1 MHAFQPTRASPPA
14 RRTRNAPYRSPS
26 DLSVRS
32 EQQLKDLSPDE
43 IDFLDAVFERAGPK
57 AVGFMPVFEAY
68 NVVLAERGLA
78 QDEVVG
84 YAKLLKVGNWR
95 GETWQEKWNE
105 VKGKFGYNTSNRG
118 RSGPSRNSNCAL
130 KFAGERH
137 KQAPAKHRIYQAS
150 KVDGTDIVVPQYHNT
165 PKLLHRM
172 QSPCPSETTIDLRDA
187 NLPLPV
193 SMYHRH
199 IGPISAI
206 RSGATSIAS
215 EDNGTPSTTPPSY
228 KTTEKEVLPIS
239 TRRVGPVQSSQRMGI
254 NSKGPMNASAAR
266 KAVAAARERKGSVVN
281 ENEAWKKIQM
291 ERDEKEAQLFYQ
303 DKLLER
309 CWGMWKNGHK
319 WVIVRSISRY
329 SPSCSEEFSRSLVNR
344 LTRQEIICFCGLLC
358 SVGTM
363 NYHLDNYY
371 ANVQ

>member
-1 MHAFQPTRASPPA
+1 M
-14 RRTRNAPYRSPS
+14 
-26 DLSVRS
+26 
-32 EQQLKDLSPDE
+32 KDLSPDE

-105 VKGKFGYNTSNRG
+105 VKGKFGYTTNDRG
-118 RSGPSRNSNCAL
+118 RSGPSRHSNHAPKL
-130 KFAGERH
+130 TGERH
-137 KQAPAKHRIYQAS
+137 KQAPAKHRMYQAS
-150 KVDGTDIVVPQYHNT
+150 KVDETDIVVPQYHNT
-165 PKLLHRM
+165 PKLPHRM
-172 QSPCPSETTIDLRDA
+172 QSPCPTETTIDLRDT
-187 NLPLPV
+187 NLPPPV

-206 RSGATSIAS
+206 RSGATSVAS
-215 EDNGTPSTTPPSY
+215 EDNGTPSTNPPSY
-228 KTTEKEVLPIS
+228 KTTDKEAIPIS
-239 TRRVGPVQSSQRMGI
+239 TRRVGHVQSSQRTGM

-266 KAVAAARERKGSVVN
+266 RAVAAARERKGSVVN
-281 ENEAWKKIQM
+281 ENEAWKKIQA

-303 DKLLER
+303 DKLLEH
-309 CWGMWKNGHK
+309 CWEMWKNGYK
-319 WVIVRSISRY
+319 WVIVREISRY
-329 SPSCSEEFSRSLVNR
+329 SPSYSEGFDRSLVNK
-344 LTRQEIICFCGLLC
+344 LTRQERICFCGKLC
-358 SVGTM
+358 SVGAM
-363 NYHLDNYY
+363 NYRLDNHY